1 MNPTRNR
8 RSGVEDLWT
17 KKGTKEPT
25 RLHGQGM
32 RWRARYVDDDGREQT
47 KRFQRKRDA
56 EDWLDEVT
64 ADLVT
69 GTYVQPAKKKVLV
82 KELAEGWYAT
92 KGELKPKTLEGYR
105 GLLDTLVLPRWETV
119 AVGDVTHE
127 AVQAWISDMRSKGV
141 RDTEKGLS
149 ASRTIQAYQV
159 LRGVLDYAVKRRH
172 IPLNPAVG
180 VDLPRKV
187 TLERRYLTHR
197 QVEDLAAGMGE
208 WRVLTLVLAYTGLRW
223 GEAVALRARNVDLAR
238 GRIQVTGSVT
248 RVGKELVEGPPKSHA
263 HRSVPV
269 PAFLVEELRPV
280 VEELNDEDL
289 VFESPIG
296 GFLTSWAYRS
306 KFDVARP
313 IAGMTPH
320 DLRHTAASLA
330 IQSGANIKAVQR
342 MLGHATATLTL
353 DRYGHLFDDDLDH
366 LAANLGES
374 RAYSL
379 RTEEEKKKVIPLR
392 NTV

>member
-1 MNPTRNR
+1 MQRNR

-25 RLHGQGM
+25 RLHGKGM
-32 RWRARYVDDDGREQT
+32 RWRARYVDDSGQEHTR
-47 KRFQRKRDA
+47 RFARKRDA
-56 EDWLDEVT
+56 EAWLDEVA

-69 GTYVQPAKKKVLV
+69 GAYVQPAKKKILV
-82 KELAEGWYAT
+82 QELAEGWYGT
-92 KGELKPKTLEGYR
+92 KAELKPKTLEGYR
-105 GLLDTLVLPRWETV
+105 GLLDTLVLPTWGGIP
-119 AVGDVTHE
+119 VGDVTHE
-127 AVQAWISDMRSKGV
+127 AVQAWISDMRTSGV
-141 RDTEKGLS
+141 RDTKKGLS

-159 LRGVLDYAVKRRH
+159 LRGVLDFAVKRRH
-172 IPLNPAVG
+172 IPTNPALG

-187 TLERRYLTHR
+187 TIERRYLSHR
-197 QVEDLAAGMGE
+197 QVEELATKMGE

-223 GEAVALRARNVDLAR
+223 GEAVALRARRIDLDR
-238 GRIQVTGSVT
+238 GRIEVVESVT
-248 RVGKELVEGPPKSHA
+248 RVGKALVEGPPKSHA

-269 PAFLVEELRPV
+269 PSFLVEELRPV
-280 VEELNDEDL
+280 LEELDEDDL

-296 GFLTSWAYRS
+296 GFLTSWTFRS
-306 KFDVARP
+306 KFDAARP
-313 IAGMTPH
+313 IADMTPH

-330 IQSGANIKAVQR
+330 IQAGANVKAVQR

-379 RTEEEKKKVIPLR
+379 RTEGEKKKVVPLR
-392 NTV
+392 KSV

>member
-1 MNPTRNR
+1 MVRNR

-17 KKGTKEPT
+17 SKATGQPT
-25 RLHGQGM
+25 RLRGKGM
-32 RWRARYVDDDGREQT
+32 RWRARYVDDDGRETT
-47 KRFQRKRDA
+47 KRFARKRDA
-56 EDWLDEVT
+56 ESWLDQTT

-82 KELAEGWYAT
+82 QDLAEGWYGT
-92 KGELKPKTLEGYR
+92 KSELKPKTLEGYR
-105 GLLDTLVLPRWETV
+105 GLLDTLVLPKWGGV

-127 AVQAWISDMRSKGV
+127 GVQAWISQMRTSGV
-141 RDTEKGLS
+141 RDVEKGLS
-149 ASRTIQAYQV
+149 PSRTIQAYQV

-172 IPLNPAVG
+172 IAVNPAIG

-187 TLERRYLTHR
+187 TLERRYLTHQ
-197 QVEDLAAGMGE
+197 QVEDLAAAMGE

-223 GEAVALRARNVDLAR
+223 GEAVALRARRINLER
-238 GRIQVTGSVT
+238 GRIEVAESVT
-248 RVGKELVEGPPKSHA
+248 RVGRELVVGPPKSHA

-269 PAFLVEELRPV
+269 PAFLVEELRPIL
-280 VEELNDEDL
+280 EELDEDDL

-296 GFLTSWAYRS
+296 GYLTSWTYRS

-313 IAGMTPH
+313 IVGMTPH

-330 IQSGANIKAVQR
+330 ISAGANVKAVQR

-379 RTEEEKKKVIPLR
+379 RTEGEKRKVVQLR
-392 NTV
+392 KTV

>member
-1 MNPTRNR
+1 M
-8 RSGVEDLWT
+8 
-17 KKGTKEPT
+17 
-25 RLHGQGM
+25 
-32 RWRARYVDDDGREQT
+32 
-47 KRFQRKRDA
+47 
-56 EDWLDEVT
+56 
-64 ADLVT
+64 
-69 GTYVQPAKKKVLV
+69 
-82 KELAEGWYAT
+82 
-92 KGELKPKTLEGYR
+92 
-105 GLLDTLVLPRWETV
+105 
-119 AVGDVTHE
+119 
-127 AVQAWISDMRSKGV
+127 
-141 RDTEKGLS
+141 
-149 ASRTIQAYQV
+149 

-172 IPLNPAVG
+172 IAVNPALG

-197 QVEDLAAGMGE
+197 QVEDLAAQMGE
-208 WRVLTLVLAYTGLRW
+208 WRLLTQTLAYTGLRW
-223 GEAVALRARNVDLAR
+223 GEAVALRVRRVDLDR
-238 GRIQVTGSVT
+238 GRIEVAESVT
-248 RVGKELVEGPPKSHA
+248 RVGKELVVGPPKSHA

-280 VEELNDEDL
+280 LEELDGDDL

-296 GFLTSWAYRS
+296 GYLTSWTYRS

-313 IAGMTPH
+313 YEEMTPH

-366 LAANLGES
+366 LAANLAEA

-379 RTEEEKKKVIPLR
+379 RTPEGQRKVVPIKKQA
-392 NTV
+392 

>member
-1 MNPTRNR
+1 MRNR

-17 KKGTKEPT
+17 SKRTGEPSK
-25 RLHGQGM
+25 LHGQGM

-47 KRFQRKRDA
+47 KRFPRKRDA
-56 EDWLDEVT
+56 EGWLDETT
-64 ADLVT
+64 AELVT
-69 GTYVQPAKKKVLV
+69 GTYVQPAKKKIVV
-82 KELAEGWYAT
+82 KELAEGWYGT
-92 KGELKPKTLEGYR
+92 KAELKPKTLEGYR
-105 GLLDTLVLPRWETV
+105 GLLDTLVLPRWENMP
-119 AVGDVTHE
+119 VGDVTHE
-127 AVQAWISDMRSKGV
+127 AVQAWIADMRTKGV
-141 RDTEKGLS
+141 RDTKNGLS

-159 LRGVLDYAVKRRH
+159 LRGILDYAVKRRH
-172 IPLNPAVG
+172 IAVNPSLG

-187 TLERRYLTHR
+187 ALERRYLTHR
-197 QVEDLAAGMGE
+197 QVEDLAASMGE

-223 GEAVALRARNVDLAR
+223 GEAVALRARRIDLER
-238 GRIQVTGSVT
+238 GRIEVSESVT
-248 RVGKELVEGPPKSHA
+248 RVGRSLVVGPPKSHA

-269 PAFLVEELRPV
+269 PAFLVDELRPLI
-280 VEELNDEDL
+280 EELEDDDL

-296 GFLTSWAYRS
+296 GYLTSWTYRS
-306 KFDVARP
+306 KFDAARP
-313 IAGMTPH
+313 VTEMTPH

-330 IQSGANIKAVQR
+330 ISAGANVKAVQR

-379 RTEEEKKKVIPLR
+379 RTEEEKKKVVPIR
-392 NTV
+392 KTV

>member
-1 MNPTRNR
+1 MRNR

-17 KKGTKEPT
+17 SKRTGQPT
-25 RLHGQGM
+25 RLHGQGK
-32 RWRARYVDDDGREQT
+32 RWRARYVDDEGREQT
-47 KRFQRKRDA
+47 KRFSRKRDA
-56 EDWLDEVT
+56 EGWLDEVT

-69 GTYVQPAKKKVLV
+69 GTYVQPAKKKMLV
-82 KELAEGWYAT
+82 RDLAEGWYGT
-92 KGELKPKTLEGYR
+92 KAELKPKTLEGYR
-105 GLLDTLVLPRWETV
+105 GLLDTLVLPKWGGTP
-119 AVGDVTHE
+119 VGDVSHE
-127 AVQAWISDMRSKGV
+127 AVQAWISEMRSKGV
-141 RDTEKGLS
+141 RDTGKGLS
-149 ASRTIQAYQV
+149 PSRTIQAYQV

-172 IPLNPAVG
+172 IAVNPALG

-197 QVEDLAAGMGE
+197 QVEDLAAQMGE
-208 WRVLTLVLAYTGLRW
+208 WRLLTQTLAYTGLRW
-223 GEAVALRARNVDLAR
+223 GEAVALRVRRVDLDR
-238 GRIQVTGSVT
+238 GRIEVAESVT
-248 RVGKELVEGPPKSHA
+248 RVGKELVVGPPKSHA

-280 VEELNDEDL
+280 LEELDGDDL

-296 GFLTSWAYRS
+296 GYLTSWTYRS

-313 IAGMTPH
+313 YEEMTPH

-366 LAANLGES
+366 LAANLAEA

-379 RTEEEKKKVIPLR
+379 RTPEGQRKVVPIKKQA
-392 NTV
+392 

>member
-1 MNPTRNR
+1 MAATRNR

-17 KKGTKEPT
+17 SKRTGEPT

-47 KRFQRKRDA
+47 KRFTRKRDA
-56 EDWLDEVT
+56 EAWLDQTT

-69 GTYVQPAKKKVLV
+69 GTYVQPAKKRILV

-105 GLLDTLVLPRWETV
+105 GLLDTLVLPRWEDV
-119 AVGDVTHE
+119 PVGDVTHE
-127 AVQAWISDMRSKGV
+127 AVQTWIAEMRSKGV

-159 LRGVLDYAVKRRH
+159 LRGALDYAVKRRH
-172 IPLNPAVG
+172 IAVNPALG

-187 TLERRYLTHR
+187 AIERRYLTHR
-197 QVEDLAAGMGE
+197 QVENLAASMGE

-223 GEAVALRARNVDLAR
+223 GEAVALRSRNVDLKR
-238 GRIQVTGSVT
+238 GRIQVTQSVT

-280 VEELNDEDL
+280 LKEIEDDDL
-289 VFESPIG
+289 LFESPIG
-296 GFLTSWAYRS
+296 GYLTSWTYRS
-306 KFDVARP
+306 KFDQARP
-313 IAGMTPH
+313 VRGMTPH

-330 IQSGANIKAVQR
+330 ISAGANVKAVQR

-379 RTEEEKKKVIPLR
+379 RTPEEKKKVVPIR
-392 NTV
+392 KSV

>member
-1 MNPTRNR
+1 MRRSR

-17 KKGTKEPT
+17 SKRTGEAT

-32 RWRARYVDDDGREQT
+32 RWRARYVDDEGREQT
-47 KRFQRKRDA
+47 RRFPRKRDA
-56 EDWLDEVT
+56 ENWLDQTT

-69 GTYVQPAKKKVLV
+69 GTYVQPAKKKIVV
-82 KELAEGWYAT
+82 RDLAEGWYGT
-92 KGELKPKTLEGYR
+92 KSELKPKTLEGYR
-105 GLLDTLVLPRWETV
+105 GLLDTLVLPKWGGV
-119 AVGDVTHE
+119 AVGDVAHE
-127 AVQAWISDMRSKGV
+127 GVQAWISEMRTSGV

-149 ASRTIQAYQV
+149 PSRTIQAYQV

-172 IPLNPAVG
+172 IAVNPAVG

-187 TLERRYLTHR
+187 TLERRYLNHR
-197 QVEDLAAGMGE
+197 QVEDLAASMGE

-223 GEAVALRARNVDLAR
+223 GEAVALRARRVNLER
-238 GRIQVTGSVT
+238 GRIEVSESVT
-248 RVGKELVEGPPKSHA
+248 RVGRELVVGPPKSHA

-269 PAFLVEELRPV
+269 PVFLVDELRTLIEEL
-280 VEELNDEDL
+280 EDDDL
-289 VFESPIG
+289 VFESPVG
-296 GFLTSWAYRS
+296 GYLTSWTYRS

-313 IAGMTPH
+313 VQGMTPH

-330 IQSGANIKAVQR
+330 ISAGANVKAVQR

-379 RTEEEKKKVIPLR
+379 RTEGEKRKVVPIR
-392 NTV
+392 KTV